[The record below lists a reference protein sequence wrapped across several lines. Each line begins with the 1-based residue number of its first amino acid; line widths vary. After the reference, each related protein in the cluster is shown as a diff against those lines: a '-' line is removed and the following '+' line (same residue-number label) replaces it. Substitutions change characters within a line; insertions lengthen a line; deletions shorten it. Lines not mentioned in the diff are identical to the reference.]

1 VSDQATPDIS
11 DPAHIDANAVLVDV
25 GDDGVAMLTLNRPER
40 RNAWTP
46 ALERRFFQLLDELAT
61 DERVRVVVLTGAG
74 KSFCPGVD
82 SERLD
87 NIAGK
92 PLDYTGR
99 VPASRTLGFPKPL
112 IAAINGGCAGVGMIY
127 AMLCDVRFM
136 SSTARMSTAF
146 ARRGLPAEQ
155 GFSWI
160 LPRVVGMERALDL
173 LLSARTIE
181 ADEALRIGLVGFVTA
196 PDDLLPKAMAY
207 ARDMATNCSPTSLAL
222 IKHQVLADLEADY
235 FDGMSRSYRAMAYM
249 SVSVDFREGIDAFL
263 QKRDP
268 VFPPLKAGFDAATVT
283 TAEMPAKDI
292 VPMEYMS

>member
-1 VSDQATPDIS
+1 MSDAQMSDIAS
-11 DPAHIDANAVLVDV
+11 SVDTDAVLVEV
-25 GDDGVAMLTLNRPER
+25 GDDGVAVLTLNRPER
-40 RNAWTP
+40 SNAWTP
-46 ALERRFFQLLDELAT
+46 ALERRFFQLLDELAG

-99 VPASRTLGFPKPL
+99 VPASRTRGFPKPL

-136 SSTARMSTAF
+136 SSSARMSTAF

-155 GFSWI
+155 GLSWVLSRI
-160 LPRVVGMERALDL
+160 VGAERALDL
-173 LLSARTIE
+173 LLSARTID
-181 ADEALRIGLVGFVTA
+181 AAEALRLGLVGFVEE
-196 PDDLLPKAMAY
+196 PGDLLPKVMAY
-207 ARDMATNCSPTSLAL
+207 ARDMAANCSPTSLAL
-222 IKHQVLADLEADY
+222 IKHQVLTDLDAGY
-235 FDGMSRSYRAMAYM
+235 ADGMSRSYRAMAYM
-249 SVSVDFREGIDAFL
+249 SVSADFREGIDSFL
-263 QKRDP
+263 EKRAP
-268 VFPPLKAGFDAATVT
+268 TFPPLAAGFDAGKVT
-283 TAEMPAKDI
+283 AAEMPAQDI